1 MKTKLRI
8 GSVLAL
14 AVAFGFGGWWL
25 RSRGERRAENQA
37 NATAAA
43 SANAIEKSPAA
54 ATGVP
59 GQFKFCQH
67 ADEAP
72 AWTVAYGK
80 EFWRQ
85 REPRAAGNIAL
96 NEVVDR
102 VSHAF
107 TADPATRYP
116 SLRAKNY
123 AASFSGN
130 GLRFSPYVPP
140 GSGHGVTLATTA
152 EAGSAFHNNPDAME
166 NVEYE
171 QQVFAAN
178 AAAQTTPRASD
189 QPRPSESQRRASL
202 LMPQPDPQTE
212 VTFHTVAIRQDGQP
226 LYLAEQTSPAG
237 TVVGNTVQSLLGSAI
252 GLIEHYE
259 ASANGVHVTWVLS
272 QKPPIHKPLTVE
284 TELTGLTF
292 AGRSTTGLH
301 FADASGVA
309 RVGVSDVTAIDS
321 LGKSW
326 PLQLQANGALL
337 SVTVPENI
345 LAQAAFPLAIDPT
358 IFPEFGMDTPVAA
371 RAPADQQKPAVAAN
385 GGTFLVV
392 WEDSRN
398 FATTEV
404 DIFGARVSAA
414 GSLLDPGGIS
424 ITTVGGTAP
433 AVAALGSGFLVVW
446 EDSRNATT
454 NGVDIYGTR
463 VTSAGTITDPA
474 GIPISR
480 AASDQLAPAVASAG
494 PNALVV
500 WQDSRNVASAIDI
513 YGAIVQNNGTVSDPA
528 GIPITTDSGPQF
540 SPAVAFNGNRY
551 LVAWSD
557 FNGTAVALSG
567 ARVTTAGAVSDSPA
581 ISIDPSGTDHLQ
593 PSVAAVGTM
602 FLVVWE
608 DYRNA
613 GVTFIDILGK
623 RVDDAGNV
631 LDRSPFPI
639 GNAFSDRF
647 APAAVG
653 GKDFLVVWQDGRD
666 LGTSGNDIYAARVGT
681 DGVVINANGIPVST
695 ALNDQTSPAIAFNG
709 TDYFIAWTD
718 ARNSATSGL
727 DIYGTLLSTGGSVG
741 SPNGTL
747 LSSGASGEQH
757 PTVAANG
764 ANYLV
769 VWEDSRNA
777 DVSGID
783 LYGVRVSTNGAPL
796 DLNAIPISTAAGDQ
810 LAPAATA
817 LGFSPGGTD
826 YFVVW
831 QDQRNTATTGADI
844 YGARIST
851 GGSVLDAGGIPVS
864 RGADDQLAPA
874 IASSGAGYLAVW
886 QDARNLANEGL
897 DIFGARI
904 SSSGVVTDINGL
916 AISTAPG
923 NQVSPAVAF
932 AGGTYLVV
940 WTDARNLGTTD
951 NDIYGARVSTAGV
964 VSETGGLPIS
974 RAAGDELAPA
984 VAPSA
989 ADFLVV
995 WQDAR
1000 NLGSTDYDIYGA
1012 RVTSG
1017 GVVSD
1022 VSGFAI
1028 GVAANAQSL
1037 PAVAANGTNL
1047 LVVWQDAR
1055 GSGLDVYG
1063 ARVVGASVLD
1073 PLGLAINTGVLGQQL
1088 PALAS
1093 GSARAFLVVNQA
1105 VRNGA
1110 DRIVG
1115 NILWIDDAPFITS
1128 ITRAGGSAT
1137 LIWTSI
1143 SGRTYRVQ
1151 YRANITDPS
1160 WLDLSGDV
1168 LATTSTATKT
1178 DSTIGTALTRFYR
1191 VILLP

>member
-8 GSVLAL
+8 GAVLAL
-14 AVAFGFGGWWL
+14 TMAVGLGGWWL
-25 RSRGERRAENQA
+25 RSNGERRTENQPAATTSAGTAENSPV
-37 NATAAA
+37 AAA
-43 SANAIEKSPAA
+43 S
-54 ATGVP
+54 VP

-67 ADEAP
+67 PGEAP
-72 AWTVAYGK
+72 AWTIAYGK
-80 EFWRQ
+80 EFWRPGAL
-85 REPRAAGNIAL
+85 RPAGSIAF

-107 TADPATRYP
+107 TADLATRRP
-116 SLRAKNY
+116 SLRAKTY
-123 AASFSGN
+123 AASLDGN
-130 GLRFSPYVPP
+130 RLRFSPCAPP
-140 GSGHGVTLATTA
+140 SNRNSVTPATTA
-152 EAGSAFHNNPDAME
+152 DPASPFQNDPDAME

-178 AAAQTTPRASD
+178 EAAQPAPRASD
-189 QPRPSESQRRASL
+189 QLRPPASRREASL

-212 VTFHTVAIRQDGQP
+212 VALRTVAIRQDGQA
-226 LYLAEQTSPAG
+226 LYLADSVGSAG
-237 TVVGNTVQSLLGSAI
+237 VVVGNTVQSLLAPAT
-252 GLIEHYE
+252 GLIEHFQ
-259 ASANGVHVTWVLS
+259 ADADGVHLTWVLS
-272 QKPPIHKPLTVE
+272 QKLPVTQPLTMEV
-284 TELTGLTF
+284 ELTGLTF
-292 AGRSTTGLH
+292 AGRSAAGLH
-301 FADASGVA
+301 FADASGAA
-309 RVGVSDVTAIDS
+309 RVGVSEVMAVDS
-321 LGKSW
+321 SGQSW
-326 PLQLQANGALL
+326 PLQLQANGGNL
-337 SVTVPENI
+337 SVTVPETI

-404 DIFGARVSAA
+404 DMVGARVSAA
-414 GSLLDPGGIS
+414 GGLLDPGGIS
-424 ITTVGGTAP
+424 ISTAGGTAP

-446 EDSRNATT
+446 EDGRNAPK
-454 NGVDIYGTR
+454 NGVDIYGAR
-463 VTSAGTITDPA
+463 VTSAGTVTDPA
-474 GIPISR
+474 GLPISS

-494 PNALVV
+494 ATALVV
-500 WQDSRNVASAIDI
+500 WQDARNLASDIDI
-513 YGAIVQNNGTVSDPA
+513 YGAMVRDNGTVSNPS
-528 GIPITTDSGPQF
+528 GIPITTETGPQF
-540 SPAVAFNGNRY
+540 SPAVAFNGIRY

-557 FNGTAVALSG
+557 FNGVAVALSG
-567 ARVTTAGAVSDSPA
+567 ARVTTAGVVSDSPA
-581 ISIDPSGTDHLQ
+581 IAIDPSDTEHLQ
-593 PSVAAVGTM
+593 PAVAAVGTM

-613 GVTFIDILGK
+613 GVTYIDILGK

-695 ALNDQTSPAIAFNG
+695 ALNDQTSPAIASNG

-718 ARNSATSGL
+718 ARNAATSGL
-727 DIYGTLLSTGGSVG
+727 DIYGTLLSTGGGVG

-747 LSSGASGEQH
+747 LSSGASGEKH
-757 PTVAANG
+757 PSVAANG

-769 VWEDSRNA
+769 VWEDSRNFDA
-777 DVSGID
+777 SGLD
-783 LYGVRVSTNGAPL
+783 LYGVRVSLNGAPL
-796 DLNAIPISTAAGDQ
+796 DLNAIPISTATGDQ

-817 LGFSPGGTD
+817 LGFSPNGTD
-826 YFVVW
+826 YFVLW

-844 YGARIST
+844 YGARVST

-864 RGADDQLAPA
+864 RRADDQLAPA

-886 QDARNLANEGL
+886 QDARNLANSGV
-897 DIFGARI
+897 DIFGARLNN
-904 SSSGVVTDINGL
+904 SGGVTEINGL
-916 AISTAPG
+916 AISTAAG

-932 AGGTYLVV
+932 AGGTFLVV

-951 NDIYGARVSTAGV
+951 NDIYGARVSTAGA

-1000 NLGSTDYDIYGA
+1000 NLGSTAYDIYGA

-1017 GVVSD
+1017 GAVSD
-1022 VSGFAI
+1022 ASGFAI
-1028 GVAANAQSL
+1028 GVAANAQSQ
-1037 PAVAANGTNL
+1037 PAVAGNGANL
-1047 LVVWQDAR
+1047 LVVWQDER
-1055 GSGLDVYG
+1055 GGGLDVYG

-1073 PLGLAINTGVLGQQL
+1073 PLGLAINTGTPGQQL
-1088 PALAS
+1088 PALVS
-1093 GSARAFLVVNQA
+1093 GSDRAFLVVNQA

-1115 NILWIDDAPFITS
+1115 NLVRIDDAPFITS

-1151 YRANITDPS
+1151 YRANITDSS

-1168 LATTSTATKT
+1168 LATTNTATKT
-1178 DSTIGTALTRFYR
+1178 DSTLGIALTRFYR
-1191 VILLP
+1191 VSLLP